1 MLAAAPGAAGHF
13 PKECFTRRFVAS
25 GCWKKWLRNG
35 SQIDLN
41 WVPQGRAGMNFGT
54 VHFCVYSNLLRV
66 ALRGPMRVTLRVALS
81 PLSLLVLFRYI
92 R

>member
-1 MLAAAPGAAGHF
+1 
-13 PKECFTRRFVAS
+13 
-25 GCWKKWLRNG
+25 
-35 SQIDLN
+35 
-41 WVPQGRAGMNFGT
+41 MNFGT

-81 PLSLLVLFRYI
+81 PLSLLVLFLYI